1 MEMTTDYAAWLV
13 KNEVAII
20 AKEMRRHN
28 KAIVKPKAEGA
39 PLKDDNYMVRFKNVH
54 SALAIAITH
63 RYHNKEWG
71 YGKILLTAEHIPAQ
85 KIVIINIEN
94 V

>member
-13 KNEVAII
+13 KNEVAIV

-54 SALAIAITH
+54 RLLAVNIIN

-71 YGKILLTAEHIPAQ
+71 YGKILLTVENIPAE
-85 KIVIINIEN
+85 KAIIIYIKN